1 MEDIL
6 QVKNITFCSL
16 ELYWTDKNKK
26 ENSNDCYEYE
36 LLQYNGGFF
45 SSYKS
50 IYIGKNTNF
59 IVKNLEPNHTYIF
72 KLKIKKNEDIID
84 RGKKTLK
91 TKRIKY
97 ILPKITNEEKLSSKS
112 NEFLKIV
119 ENCSALIFNK
129 KDENII
135 KGNFNGIEIQI
146 ANESEKNIYY
156 VSFDINPANFKIFF
170 SKFIEESKNDIILPC
185 HFLLNKLPTILILNL
200 LKNGTVILTGKRM
213 GGVIASTLAFCILY
227 TGKLY
232 NKDINFGNSF
242 LKNEKNCIGVITF
255 GSPSFLFN
263 KEVGIEM
270 IGFSSYFCNIKD
282 SSDYIPIILDSIN
295 TLEDFNELFD
305 ILKEHEFKENG
316 YEINLEDELKKEY
329 DIYNSVRIP
338 FGFYYMMENTLNLS
352 LKLMTGDDFEELYKF
367 MSNSNVL
374 RSNINIYSKI
384 SSKAEFNKK
393 HL

>member
-1 MEDIL
+1 
-6 QVKNITFCSL
+6 
-16 ELYWTDKNKK
+16 
-26 ENSNDCYEYE
+26 
-36 LLQYNGGFF
+36 
-45 SSYKS
+45 
-50 IYIGKNTNF
+50 
-59 IVKNLEPNHTYIF
+59 
-72 KLKIKKNEDIID
+72 
-84 RGKKTLK
+84 
-91 TKRIKY
+91 
-97 ILPKITNEEKLSSKS
+97 
-112 NEFLKIV
+112 
-119 ENCSALIFNK
+119 
-129 KDENII
+129 
-135 KGNFNGIEIQI
+135 
-146 ANESEKNIYY
+146 
-156 VSFDINPANFKIFF
+156 
-170 SKFIEESKNDIILPC
+170 
-185 HFLLNKLPTILILNL
+185 
-200 LKNGTVILTGKRM
+200 M
-213 GGVIASTLAFCILY
+213 GGIIASTLAFCILY

-316 YEINLEDELKKEY
+316 YEINLEDELKKEF

-338 FGFYYMMENTLNLS
+338 FGFYYMMENALNLS
-352 LKLMTGDDFEELYKF
+352 LKLMTGDDFEELIKF

-393 HL
+393 HLEFFEKDNKLEYIKILRRKIDGGFVKGIIKFKFAINFGQVIISPDIIDKIELKSCNRKKYEIESKDIYYTLKK